1 MGALMAESAPGQMQI
16 GKVLKEAR
24 TRAGLEVAAIEER
37 TKIRTRYLRALEN
50 EEWEALPGPAY
61 AKGWLR
67 TYAQVLGLDAEALVD
82 EYRRQVEG
90 GRHTVAYPLGDQVL
104 ERRHRAGGEPRGP
117 RPWMLLA
124 GFVAAIVVVL
134 AVLGLTGGDDEPE
147 GNPAEAR
154 RELREQRREER
165 RRERRREE
173 RRERAAA
180 EAERVS
186 VGLRIRSPVAVC
198 LLGDD
203 REELIDGQ
211 VLAAGATEGPWEAA
225 RFELR
230 FPSGYD
236 RSQFRLLLD
245 GEPKR
250 VPETS
255 GPTAY
260 RIVAPGTLRSAPT
273 PGPTCP

>member
-1 MGALMAESAPGQMQI
+1 MAEPGEMQI

-24 TRAGLEVAAIEER
+24 ARAGLDVAAIEER

-50 EEWEALPGPAY
+50 EEWDVLPGPAY

-67 TYAQVLGLDAEALVD
+67 TYAQILGLDAEALVD

-104 ERRHRAGGEPRGP
+104 ERRHRAVGEPRGP

-124 GFVAAIVVVL
+124 VFVAAIVVVL
-134 AVLGLTGGDDEPE
+134 AVLGLTGGDDDEPDRSR
-147 GNPAEAR
+147 AEER
-154 RELREQRREER
+154 RELRQERREER
-165 RRERRREE
+165 RREQRREE

-180 EAERVS
+180 QARLVS
-186 VGLRIRSPVAVC
+186 LQLEIRSPVAVC

-211 VLAAGATEGPWEAA
+211 VLAAGATEGPWEAE

-236 RSQFRLLLD
+236 RSQFRLLLN
-245 GEPKR
+245 GEPRR

-260 RIVAPGTLRSAPT
+260 VVTAPDRLRAAPT

>member
-1 MGALMAESAPGQMQI
+1 MAEPNTGQLQI

-24 TRAGLEVAAIEER
+24 TRAGLDVAAIEQR

-50 EEWEALPGPAY
+50 EEWDALPGPAY

-124 GFVAAIVVVL
+124 GFVVVIVAVL
-134 AVLGLTGGDDEPE
+134 AVLGLTGGDDEP
-147 GNPAEAR
+147 GRSPAETR
-154 RELREQRREER
+154 QELREQRREER
-165 RRERRREE
+165 RRERRQEE

-186 VGLRIRSPVAVC
+186 LALRIRSPVAIC
-198 LLGDD
+198 LLG
-203 REELIDGQ
+203 EENEALIDGQ
-211 VLAAGATEGPWEAA
+211 VLAAGVTEGPWEAE

-250 VPETS
+250 IPEAS

-260 RIVAPGTLRSAPT
+260 RIVAPGRLRSAPT

>member
-1 MGALMAESAPGQMQI
+1 MAEPGQMQI

-24 TRAGLEVAAIEER
+24 TRAGLDIAAIEER

-50 EEWEALPGPAY
+50 EEWDALPGPAY

-67 TYAQVLGLDAEALVD
+67 NYAQVLGLDAEALVD
-82 EYRRQVEG
+82 AYRRQVEG

-104 ERRHRAGGEPRGP
+104 ERRHRAGGGPRGP
-117 RPWMLLA
+117 RPWMVLA
-124 GFVAAIVVVL
+124 AFVAAIVAVL
-134 AVLGLTGGDDEPE
+134 AVLGLTGGDDD
-147 GNPAEAR
+147 GSDRTPAERR
-154 RELREQRREER
+154 RELRQERREER
-165 RRERRREE
+165 RREQRREE

-180 EAERVS
+180 DARRVS
-186 VGLRIRSPVAVC
+186 IQLEIRSPVAVC
-198 LLGDD
+198 LLGED

-211 VLAAGATEGPWEAA
+211 VLAAGATEGPWESR

-260 RIVAPGTLRSAPT
+260 VIAAPERLRPAPT
-273 PGPTCP
+273 PGPSCP